1 MMIKVLMMVTMM
13 MMMMRMIMVMQLTQG
28 QVHKRDQRI
37 WSLGTAA
44 IYLRITMMMMMIDG
58 SEDEDED
65 DIDEISESVN
75 Q

>member
-1 MMIKVLMMVTMM
+1 MMVMVVMMMVVMMI
-13 MMMMRMIMVMQLTQG
+13 MMRTIMVMQLTQG